1 MANKVPSM
9 SGSGMS
15 SLYMKY
21 LAPHYALRRF
31 HGDRAQ
37 LLPSGLFT
45 GTPMGFFTETPWFF
59 PEKQLIA
66 TLRRSRSA
74 DALVL
79 RIRAERSRA
88 RRGRAPGLNKAVSES
103 RLPHQ
108 DSHPSLPQQHH
119 RQIGES
125 ALSPAKFHSSTSVY
139 GTSVKYGTSVRTYYS
154 LLYWPF
160 RAARKCL
167 FPSTPARRI
176 LRLRRRRQG
185 KRKGEESCILLC
197 EELG

>member
-45 GTPMGFFTETPWFF
+45 GTPMGFFTGAPWFF
-59 PEKQLIA
+59 SERQLIA
-66 TLRRSRSA
+66 TLRPSRSA
-74 DALVL
+74 DALLL

-88 RRGRAPGLNKAVSES
+88 RRGRAPGLNKAVPES

-125 ALSPAKFHSSTSVY
+125 ALSPAKFQERLEPHPFS
-139 GTSVKYGTSVRTYYS
+139 G
-154 LLYWPF
+154 WP
-160 RAARKCL
+160 
-167 FPSTPARRI
+167 
-176 LRLRRRRQG
+176 LRLSFIRPAAACVLDWSRTHSLGGLYGSRLHREHRG
-185 KRKGEESCILLC
+185 FSCSTR
-197 EELG
+197 GSF